1 MAHIGHCLIRGHFSG
16 LIILAFLSFFFYCNN
31 YFFVVLEFMSFSSIF
46 RNRIQLRQNS
56 ANCYSCVQMHA
67 WKKDSAQNAIVG
79 YHIYVILIS
88 TMSNETIFMG
98 KWFLKLP
105 EQQTSE
111 NRSVHVLFLPSSSSH
126 QWFGFHNSDLV
137 GSLEAETCSG
147 IPVTLRRCYL
157 LHRTTLAH
165 RVLPIGT

>member
-1 MAHIGHCLIRGHFSG
+1 
-16 LIILAFLSFFFYCNN
+16 
-31 YFFVVLEFMSFSSIF
+31 MSYSSIF
-46 RNRIQLRQNS
+46 RNRVQLGQNS

-67 WKKDSAQNAIVG
+67 WKKDSAQNDIVG
-79 YHIYVILIS
+79 YHIYVILIT

-105 EQQTSE
+105 EQQTSSKSQ
-111 NRSVHVLFLPSSSSH
+111 SVHVLCLPSSSSH
-126 QWFGFHNSDLV
+126 LWFGFRSSDLV